1 MVRQMIHDQLD
12 RMMFLERRFGVLM
25 QFVQYV
31 TERRGLAV
39 DQGFETLVQLI
50 RCAVVTGQMMFQLV
64 LTAFRILLELFEVR
78 PGGLGTD
85 YQAVAVAV
93 WVFFR

>member
-1 MVRQMIHDQLD
+1 MIHDQLD

-50 RCAVVTGQMMFQLV
+50 RCAVVAGQVMFQLA
-64 LTAFRILLELFEVR
+64 LTALRILFELLQVGPR
-78 PGGLGTD
+78 GPGTD